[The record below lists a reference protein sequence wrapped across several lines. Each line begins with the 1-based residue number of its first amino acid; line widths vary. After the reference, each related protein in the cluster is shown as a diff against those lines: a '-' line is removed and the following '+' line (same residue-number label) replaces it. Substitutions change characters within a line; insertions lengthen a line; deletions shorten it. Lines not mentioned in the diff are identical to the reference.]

1 MNKINTPKSFVLFF
15 LKGFEAKYAL
25 LMLMIVI
32 IGIVPSIDS
41 IILKN
46 IINILENH
54 DHKTFSILFKWA
66 IFYAIW
72 NETINITYR
81 LYDYIY
87 LCLFPQLKG
96 KVIKYFYD
104 YIQKQS
110 HTFFQQQLAGNL
122 SDRILEAARAFE
134 DFLHGASD
142 KIVKK
147 LIAIMGALI
156 TTCYINKFFA
166 GIFAIWIIIV
176 YTISFFVSPIIKKF
190 SRNLAASRSEI
201 GGKIIDCIHNI
212 LSVRMFN
219 GYDQE
224 LLYLEKPV
232 QNFITSDIALHKSML
247 IIRYFLGLASSAA
260 VFGVMY
266 YLSKL
271 YSHNQITIGDFVL
284 VLYLC
289 HTISKE
295 IWELTEEAGDVFENY
310 GAFEQFTRLLSSYI
324 VQDIKDAKE
333 LKISNCEIIFEKV
346 SFHYGTNPLFIDQ
359 SVVIPG
365 KQKVALIGKSGSGKT
380 SFISLITR
388 LHDLHRGQIFIDGQD
403 ISHVTQS
410 SLRNAISFIPQEP
423 TLFQRSI
430 KDNIRYGKPDAT
442 DEEIIDA
449 AQKAHIH
456 EAIIY
461 MPDGY
466 ETMCSEKGQ
475 NLSGGQK
482 QRIIIARA
490 ILKKAPILIL
500 DEATSSLDPITEKL
514 IRQSLNFL
522 MQDKTVILIA
532 HKLSSVVSMD
542 RILVFKK
549 GKIIQD
555 GKHEDLIKQEGLY
568 QNLWTSHTEDLIL

>member
-1 MNKINTPKSFVLFF
+1 MNKINTPKSFILFF
-15 LKGFEAKYAL
+15 LKGYEVKYSL
-25 LMLMIVI
+25 LIFMIVI

-46 IINILENH
+46 IINILENYN
-54 DHKTFSILFKWA
+54 HKTFSILFKWM
-66 IFYAIW
+66 ILYAIW
-72 NETINITYR
+72 NEIINVTYR

-96 KVIKYFYD
+96 RVIKYFYD
-104 YIQKQS
+104 YIQRQS
-110 HTFFQQQLAGNL
+110 HVFFQEQLAGNL

-147 LIAIMGALI
+147 IIVIIGALA
-156 TTCYINKFFA
+156 TTCYVNKVFA
-166 GIFAIWIIIV
+166 GIFSIWIIIIFI
-176 YTISFFVSPIIKKF
+176 ISFFLSPIIKKF
-190 SRNLAASRSEI
+190 SRILAASRSEI
-201 GGKIIDCIHNI
+201 GGKIIDCINNI
-212 LSVRMFN
+212 LSIRMFN

-224 LLYLEKPV
+224 LLYLDKPV
-232 QNFITSDIALHKSML
+232 KSFIASDIALHKSML
-247 IIRYFLGLASSAA
+247 IIRYLLGLTSTFA

-271 YSHNQITIGDFVL
+271 YANHRITIGDFVL

-295 IWELTEEAGDVFENY
+295 IWELTEEAGDVLENY
-310 GAFEQFTRLLSSYI
+310 GAFEQSTKLLTSYM
-324 VQDIKDAKE
+324 VEDLEGAKK
-333 LKISNCEIIFEKV
+333 LQITNSEIIFEQV
-346 SFHYGTNPLFIDQ
+346 SFHYGISPLFIDQ
-359 SVVIPG
+359 SVIIKG

-380 SFISLITR
+380 SFINLITR
-388 LHDLHRGQIFIDGQD
+388 LHDVHRGQIFIDGQD
-403 ISHVTQS
+403 ISQVTQK
-410 SLRNAISFIPQEP
+410 SLRNAISFIPQES

-442 DEEIIDA
+442 DKEIIDA

-456 EAIIY
+456 EAIMS
-461 MPDGY
+461 MPNGY
-466 ETMCSEKGQ
+466 NTMCSEKGQ

-482 QRIIIARA
+482 QRIVIARA
-490 ILKKAPILIL
+490 ILKNAPILIL
-500 DEATSSLDPITEKL
+500 DEATSSLDVITEKF
-514 IRQSLNFL
+514 IRQSLDFL
-522 MQDKTVILIA
+522 MQDKTVILVA
-532 HKLSSVVSMD
+532 HKLSTVVSMD

-568 QNLWTSHTEDLIL
+568 QKLWTSHTEDLIL